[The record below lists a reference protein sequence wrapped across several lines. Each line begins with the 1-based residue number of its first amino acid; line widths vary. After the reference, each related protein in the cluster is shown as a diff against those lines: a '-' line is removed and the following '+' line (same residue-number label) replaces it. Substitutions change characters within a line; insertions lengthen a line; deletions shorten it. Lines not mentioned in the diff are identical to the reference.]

1 MARPLSLFFFKFG
14 FILFCF
20 ECLRQELFFLSLR
33 ELDVWWLS
41 LRCITAYNNSAER
54 GSGDKDQDCFDTADD
69 CLPPLIPP
77 SHLLEQNS
85 AEILVKKKGT
95 DTEKGYSVCVCVC
108 VQYFTGNTNIFFCRW
123 IWLKFLCRNLYFPCP
138 NTVCAHEIGPN
149 THIKAGSRQISFEL
163 MWHITSKVV
172 SQNIPKIRAKLTT

>member
-1 MARPLSLFFFKFG
+1 MCLLEDIQHHYMTMFCRYLWHVVSLSLFFFFKFG

-54 GSGDKDQDCFDTADD
+54 RSGDKDQDCFDTADD

-85 AEILVKKKGT
+85 AEILTKKKGT
-95 DTEKGYSVCVCVC
+95 DMEKGYSVCVC
-108 VQYFTGNTNIFFCRW
+108 VQYFTGNANIFFCCW
-123 IWLKFLCRNLYFPCP
+123 ILLNFLCRNFNFPCP
-138 NTVCAHEIGPN
+138 NTICALEIGPN
-149 THIKAGSRQISFEL
+149 IHIKAGSQ
-163 MWHITSKVV
+163 
-172 SQNIPKIRAKLTT
+172 